1 MASCIYSFWHGVIP
15 TSYVIFCIGRRSVH
29 EEKKSPYTSELLTPE
44 PQPLPVD
51 PIPFDLVMHSA
62 RYRRQSSSSN
72 CYPDGARYVLF
83 ILDTSASIGPD
94 YFNSMKSALSTLVQY
109 FCRPIK
115 IAAMT
120 FSHEH
125 FIEFCFN
132 CFENDCEERDNAR
145 DAMQNIR
152 YRIDGW
158 THTAVATQCAC
169 DCMLTTECGFPDLTT
184 FSGPGAVC
192 LDVIYV
198 TDGHSN
204 GPYNVCEKVACLYDL
219 EQQGVE
225 LKVFAFGIGTN
236 VRDSELRCITKS
248 QQTASQIDNA
258 IFKVNT
264 FEHFATAIEAIG
276 SIFDPNPSGG
286 SGYISP
292 IVEDCFTSYHMDLD
306 GLDTDDCS
314 ESDRK

>member
-1 MASCIYSFWHGVIP
+1 
-15 TSYVIFCIGRRSVH
+15 
-29 EEKKSPYTSELLTPE
+29 
-44 PQPLPVD
+44 
-51 PIPFDLVMHSA
+51 MHSA

-72 CYPDGARYVLF
+72 CYPDGTRYVLF
-83 ILDTSASIGPD
+83 MLDTSGSIGSV
-94 YFNSMKSALSTLVQY
+94 YFNRMTSALSTLVHY

-132 CFENDCEERDNAR
+132 CFDNDCEGRDDAR
-145 DAMQNIR
+145 DRMQSIE
-152 YRIDGW
+152 YRDGW
-158 THTAVATQCAC
+158 THTGEATQCAC

-198 TDGHSN
+198 TDGRSN

-219 EQQGVE
+219 EQRRVE
-225 LKVFAFGIGTN
+225 LTVFAFGIGTN
-236 VRDSELRCITKS
+236 VGDSELRCITKS

-264 FEHFATAIEAIG
+264 YEHFATAIEAIG
-276 SIFDPNPSGG
+276 SIFEPNTTPNPSGG

-292 IVEDCFTSYHMDLD
+292 IVHDCFTSYYMDLD